1 MRIVEV
7 KINKEI
13 RDYTEKVYF
22 GLSLRQFIFS
32 LLACVVAVVVYF
44 LLKPYFGIETLSWI
58 CILCAFP
65 FAALGFIKYN
75 KMNAEDFAIAFIKTK
90 ILTPKHL
97 TFKSK
102 NLYYEIMKEGDGKK
116 NVKSKKNTK
125 KG

>member
-1 MRIVEV
+1 
-7 KINKEI
+7 
-13 RDYTEKVYF
+13 
-22 GLSLRQFIFS
+22 
-32 LLACVVAVVVYF
+32 
-44 LLKPYFGIETLSWI
+44 
-58 CILCAFP
+58 
-65 FAALGFIKYN
+65 
-75 KMNAEDFAIAFIKTK
+75 MNAEDFAIAFVKSK